1 MSPGGFWERFSC
13 LIRDR
18 QTLEKLLL
26 LPLLL
31 PLNIVRM
38 SRLAAAI
45 LQPQSKAQGDAGIPT
60 LLFDIIEAE

>member
-1 MSPGGFWERFSC
+1 MHVSWRLLGEIFLC
-13 LIRDR
+13 NKR

-38 SRLAAAI
+38 SGLAAAV
-45 LQPQSKAQGDAGIPT
+45 LQPQSKAQGDAGIPI